1 MGPCLEGSMLF
12 FLGDIW
18 QGGIFFIHEKHDSW
32 ESRFLGICN
41 HFENTMFFIKPN
53 VQDVTTL
60 NMILRFFE
68 LASGLKV
75 NLFKSNLV
83 GIHLDNS
90 EVLHFAVILNCKT
103 VNVPFTYLG
112 LSFFEDTMF
121 FIKPNVQDVTTL
133 KVILRFFEL
142 ASGLKVNLFKSNL
155 VGIHLDNSEVLHF
168 AVILNC
174 KTVNVPF
181 TYWGLSVG
189 VDAKKVTT

>member
-1 MGPCLEGSMLF
+1 MLF

-112 LSFFEDTMF
+112 LS
-121 FIKPNVQDVTTL
+121 
-133 KVILRFFEL
+133 
-142 ASGLKVNLFKSNL
+142 
-155 VGIHLDNSEVLHF
+155 VGI
-168 AVILNC
+168 
-174 KTVNVPF
+174 
-181 TYWGLSVG
+181 
-189 VDAKKVTT
+189 DAKKVAT

>member
-1 MGPCLEGSMLF
+1 M
-12 FLGDIW
+12 GDIW